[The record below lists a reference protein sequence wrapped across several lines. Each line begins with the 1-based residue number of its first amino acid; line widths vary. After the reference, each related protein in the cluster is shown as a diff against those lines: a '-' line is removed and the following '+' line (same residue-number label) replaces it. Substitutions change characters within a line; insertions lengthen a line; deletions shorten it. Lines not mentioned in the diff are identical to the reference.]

1 MQNSLFQA
9 ICRMGIFLICVR
21 TIIHF
26 RPQEA
31 YEKYLRLLAGIMIL
45 IQLLLP
51 VGKYLLGRGGQEAAE
66 ILQQFRQELE
76 QGMEEAVE
84 SAAAA
89 DDLLEQMT
97 LEEVQRRMEEQ
108 AECDSTEGVDLNGS
122 PQEEGTETDRAEQ
135 EAETVQDLGQEIETK
150 QRMESG
156 VVPETGLEAED
167 RITIHMDPVEPV
179 TIRPF
184 SEDEK
189 GNLD

>member
-66 ILQQFRQELE
+66 MPVEMEDMEGLEPAPDKGKGKPSVLKDLQEKKAQ
-76 QGMEEAVE
+76 
-84 SAAAA
+84 AAA
-89 DDLLEQMT
+89 
-97 LEEVQRRMEEQ
+97 RP
-108 AECDSTEGVDLNGS
+108 S
-122 PQEEGTETDRAEQ
+122 P
-135 EAETVQDLGQEIETK
+135 
-150 QRMESG
+150 
-156 VVPETGLEAED
+156 VPEKEKKSHEAA
-167 RITIHMDPVEPV
+167 
-179 TIRPF
+179 
-184 SEDEK
+184 
-189 GNLD
+189 L

>member
-1 MQNSLFQA
+1 
-9 ICRMGIFLICVR
+9 
-21 TIIHF
+21 
-26 RPQEA
+26 
-31 YEKYLRLLAGIMIL
+31 
-45 IQLLLP
+45 
-51 VGKYLLGRGGQEAAE
+51 
-66 ILQQFRQELE
+66 
-76 QGMEEAVE
+76 
-84 SAAAA
+84 
-89 DDLLEQMT
+89 
-97 LEEVQRRMEEQ
+97 MEEQ